1 MTNGSKKIVVAGDVS
16 VEVLHLPAA
25 DAQGGTRRFDWQR
38 HPGVRVVR
46 EGGGAYLLARLLAR
60 ELGAEYVCS
69 YDPAAIQALTPAQAL
84 HRHLEIDVLSGRRH
98 IARFLGNEGPDNLDR
113 YPLELE
119 NDATDVAVVALN
131 DGNNGFRDL
140 EQAWPRA
147 LRDANARPHVIINMK
162 PPLVEGP
169 LWQRLAQD
177 HLERTV
183 VVIDADD
190 LRELGANIS
199 RGLSW
204 ERTALTFETQI
215 AENSALSNLEECAHL
230 LVWFGLEGAIYRRR
244 TAGHTES
251 TLFYAPR
258 SAEGETARAY
268 SGRMLGA
275 TSAICA
281 VLAIYVRE
289 HGLESL
295 DEVVGDALRAARLLH
310 AQGVKLHNEGGIES
324 AAVSRARA
332 DDDDLVACVPIR
344 CADED
349 WSILADV
356 HQGRMADL
364 AERIVIEGSGA
375 TSHRV
380 PVGVFG
386 AFETIDRSEVE
397 SFRSVGMLLGDYAR
411 KAAATKPLSIA
422 VFGPP
427 GSGKTFG
434 VKQIAQSLRSAG
446 VETGLQYNL
455 SQWDSP
461 GDLIGALHE
470 VRDVVLEGST
480 PLVFFD
486 EFDASEGPSALGW
499 LKYFL
504 APMQQGQFRDHGA
517 MHPVGKAIFVF
528 AGGTSHSFADFS
540 NTARSD
546 ATEFRK
552 AKGPDFVS
560 RLRGFIDIKG
570 INKEAAADE
579 SYVIRR
585 ATKLRSLIERKFPA
599 LLIDGEVRIDPGV
612 LRAFLTVPD
621 YKHGVRSLEAVLEM
635 SALRG
640 KKLFDRASLPAQDQ
654 LELHTDSQA
663 FLSLAEGD

>member
-1 MTNGSKKIVVAGDVS
+1 MGPVSNRIIVAGDLT

-25 DAQGGTRRFDWQR
+25 TSTDSPRRFDWQR
-38 HPGVRVVR
+38 HPGIHVARQ
-46 EGGGAYLLARLLAR
+46 GGGAFLLAQLLVQ
-60 ELGAEYVCS
+60 EIGADAVQS
-69 YDPAAIQALTPAQAL
+69 YDLDEVGRLTPSQVL
-84 HRHLEIDVLSGRRH
+84 HRHLEIAVDNGRLH
-98 IARFLGNEGPDNLDR
+98 IARFLGNEGPSNLDR
-113 YPLELE
+113 FPLELSDDE
-119 NDATDVAVVALN
+119 TNAAVVALN

-140 EQAWPRA
+140 EPAWPSA
-147 LRDANARPHVIINMK
+147 VTSSTANPLVIVNMK
-162 PPLVEGP
+162 PPLAEGP
-169 LWQRLAQD
+169 LWQRLAD
-177 HLERTV
+177 AHLERTV
-183 VVIDADD
+183 VVVDADD

-204 ERTALTFETQI
+204 ERTAVTFEEQI
-215 AENSALSNLEECAHL
+215 GASPSLRKLGACPHL
-230 LVWFGLEGAIYRRR
+230 LVWFGLEGAIYRQRI
-244 TAGHTES
+244 AGNFES
-251 TLFYAPR
+251 TLFYVPR
-258 SAEGETARAY
+258 FAEGETALA
-268 SGRMLGA
+268 SKGRVLGS

-281 VLAIYVRE
+281 VVASHLRD
-289 HGLESL
+289 HGIESI
-295 DEVVGDALRAARLLH
+295 EAVIGDALSAARSLH
-310 AQGVKLHNEGGIES
+310 ARGVEVHDEAGADSVAARRDPIGGN
-324 AAVSRARA
+324 
-332 DDDDLVACVPIR
+332 DLVASVPI
-344 CADED
+344 AGVDEN

-356 HQGRMADL
+356 HQGRMTEL

-375 TSHRV
+375 TSHQV

-386 AFETIDRSEVE
+386 AFETIDRSEIE
-397 SFRSVGMLLGDYAR
+397 SFRSVGILLGDYAR
-411 KAAATKPLSIA
+411 KADATKPLSIA

-434 VKQIAQSLRSAG
+434 VKQIARSLRPAG
-446 VETGLQYNL
+446 VETGLQFNL
-455 SQWDSP
+455 SQWDAQE
-461 GDLIGALHE
+461 DLIGALHE
-470 VRDVVLEGST
+470 VRDVVLAGKT

-486 EFDASEGPSALGW
+486 EFDASEGTAALGW

-540 NTARSD
+540 NAERSD
-546 ATEFRK
+546 ETEFRK

-570 INKEAAADE
+570 INREEAADE

-585 ATKLRSLIERKFPA
+585 ATKLRSLIERKFPDLVA
-599 LLIDGEVRIDPGV
+599 DNTAQIDRGV

-635 SALRG
+635 SALQG

-654 LELHTDSQA
+654 LELHTDSEA
-663 FLSLAEGD
+663 FLSIAEKG